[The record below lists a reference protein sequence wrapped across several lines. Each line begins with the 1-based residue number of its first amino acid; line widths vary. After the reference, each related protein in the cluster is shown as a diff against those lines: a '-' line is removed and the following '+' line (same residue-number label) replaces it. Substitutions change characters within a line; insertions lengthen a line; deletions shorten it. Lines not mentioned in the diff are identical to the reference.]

1 MNSTAENVGMAPPV
15 AEKFGQD
22 LRLRVLSAA
31 VMASVALGM
40 LYLGN
45 WPFAGF
51 VALVAL
57 AMALEWD
64 RLTGGAGGAGAGAL
78 ALVPV
83 VAVGLTAAGAPLW
96 AVAWSVAGA
105 AVLAML
111 APALGRQRLWPALGA
126 LWLALPCVALVWLR
140 GVEGNGLL
148 LALGLLLVVWACD
161 CAAYFTGR
169 GFGGP
174 RLAPRLSP
182 GKTWTGLAGGA
193 VGSALVAGLWS
204 HGSGLASPLSAAVA
218 GAMLAVVA
226 QGGDIAESAVKRRF
240 GAKDSGRLIPGHGG
254 VLDRVDGLLFAAPAA
269 AGLTLLWGGNSA

>member
-1 MNSTAENVGMAPPV
+1 MNITVENVGMAPPAV
-15 AEKFGQD
+15 EKFGRN

-31 VMASVALGM
+31 VMASVALAL
-40 LYLGN
+40 LYLGG

-51 VALVAL
+51 VALTAL

-64 RLTGGAGGAGAGAL
+64 RLTGGIGVAGVGAL

-83 VAVGLTAAGAPLW
+83 VAVGLAAAGAPLW
-96 AVAWSVAGA
+96 AIAWTVAGA
-105 AVLAML
+105 AALAVL
-111 APALGRQRLWPALGA
+111 APALGRRKLWSALGA

-140 GVEGNGLL
+140 GVEGNGFL
-148 LALGLLLVVWACD
+148 LALGLLLVIWACD

-182 GKTWTGLAGGA
+182 GKTWSGLAGGA

-204 HGSGLASPLSAAVA
+204 QGSGLVPPLLAAVV
-218 GAMLAVVA
+218 GALLAVVA

-240 GAKDSGRLIPGHGG
+240 GVKDSGQLIPGHGG
-254 VLDRVDGLLFAAPAA
+254 ILDRVDGLLFAAPAA
-269 AGLTLLWGGNSA
+269 AVLTLLWGGNAA